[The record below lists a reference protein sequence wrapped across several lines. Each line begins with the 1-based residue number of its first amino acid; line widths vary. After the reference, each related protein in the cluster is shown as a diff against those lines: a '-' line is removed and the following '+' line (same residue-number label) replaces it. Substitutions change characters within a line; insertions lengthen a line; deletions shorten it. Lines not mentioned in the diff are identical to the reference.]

1 MNQIKSNVVE
11 QTSVDF
17 SRGVVTR
24 EKFHLMPLDYQ
35 TQCIRIMSMAAFSEN
50 LGGEGLTN
58 WIGKAP
64 DNRRK
69 RLVAKLAYEEFDH
82 GYRIYKLLKDLNVN
96 EKSVNEIATG
106 KAQNSNSIHA
116 SLDTADAIYGNTGGQ
131 WLDLALH
138 CILMDTAG
146 RHIVSNFAESSYG
159 PWAEASVDIAKDEL
173 MHASFGKH
181 ELQICLA
188 EGVSD
193 ELLQERFT
201 YWYARSLNFFGPPP
215 GKSARLLKHYGIKR
229 KDNEDLRKE
238 FRCEIELYMGKIGL
252 RGIMKLNTDY
262 YPYD

>member
-1 MNQIKSNVVE
+1 MTINVVE
-11 QTSVDF
+11 QSSLEF
-17 SRGVVTR
+17 SRGSVTL
-24 EKFHLMPLDYQ
+24 ENFHLMPLDYQ

-50 LGGEGLTN
+50 LGGEGLTH
-58 WIGKAP
+58 WVSKAP

-82 GYRIYKLLKDLNVN
+82 GHQIYKLLKDLNVD
-96 EKSVNEIATG
+96 EKLVNEIATG
-106 KAQNSNSIHA
+106 RAQNSNSIHT
-116 SLDTADAIYGNTGGQ
+116 SLDTADAIYGDAGEL

-159 PWAEASVDIAKDEL
+159 PWAEASVDIAKDEI

-188 EGVSD
+188 EGLSG

-215 GKSARLLKHYGIKR
+215 GKSARILQHYGIKR
-229 KDNEDLRKE
+229 KTNEDLRRE
-238 FRCEIELYMGKIGL
+238 FQQEIESYMTKIGL
-252 RGIMKLNTDY
+252 QQIMKLNTES